1 MKFTRERVRHA
12 YTRGKH
18 LARQAWNT
26 TERILSVAD
35 RAAVLAAKG
44 MNHLGDRLDP
54 DVKQKGGT
62 ALYKYFETRQK
73 MENVKDNVQKVGRAL
88 QDHGFN
94 Y

>member
-1 MKFTRERVRHA
+1 MRHA

-26 TERILSVAD
+26 TERVLSVTD
-35 RAAVLAAKG
+35 RAAALAVKG
-44 MNHLGDRLDP
+44 MRYLGDRVEPQHQVTIGRGLHR
-54 DVKQKGGT
+54 
-62 ALYKYFETRQK
+62 YFEAREK
-73 MENVKDNVQKVGRAL
+73 IDNVKDNFGKVGRAL

>member
-1 MKFTRERVRHA
+1 MRHA

-54 DVKQKGGT
+54 NVRQTGGQ

-73 MENVKDNVQKVGRAL
+73 MENV
-88 QDHGFN
+88 
-94 Y
+94 

>member
-1 MKFTRERVRHA
+1 MRHA

-26 TERILSVAD
+26 TERVLSVAD
-35 RAAVLAAKG
+35 RAPALAVKG

-54 DVKQKGGT
+54 DMRQKGGT

-73 MENVKDNVQKVGRAL
+73 VDNARDNVQRVGRAL

>member
-1 MKFTRERVRHA
+1 MRHA

-26 TERILSVAD
+26 TERIMSVTD
-35 RAAVLAAKG
+35 RAAALAVKG
-44 MNHLGDRLDP
+44 MHHLGDRLDG
-54 DVKQKGGT
+54 DVHQKGGT

-73 MENVKDNVQKVGRAL
+73 MDNVKDNIQRVGRAL

>member
-54 DVKQKGGT
+54 DVRQKGGT

-73 MENVKDNVQKVGRAL
+73 MENVKDNVQNVVRAL
-88 QDHGFN
+88 QAH
-94 Y
+94 

>member
-35 RAAVLAAKG
+35 RAAAKG
-44 MNHLGDRLDP
+44 MSHLGDRLDP
-54 DVKQKGGT
+54 DVRQKGGI
-62 ALYKYFETRQK
+62 ALYKYFEIKQK
-73 MENVKDNVQKVGRAL
+73 MET
-88 QDHGFN
+88 
-94 Y
+94 